1 MKEIN
6 QWFTKHAAGNNYQL
20 ATVKWPLFYWMLL
33 FILLATSC
41 RKDFDEINKN
51 PNGFNTASDGA
62 LFNAAISSLPSGWNE
77 QLYVNIS
84 VLYKET
90 QLVALPQVRWN
101 NYTLGT
107 EEIWTNYYTI
117 LPNLRELE
125 KRFQLLDTASAEVK
139 NMMAMEKILLAYKTF
154 KVTDLFGDIP
164 FSTAGYGFQDINML
178 HPAFD
183 TQESIYKSLLNELQW
198 AADHIDPGA
207 TTKDP
212 ILTFKNFDNLFFGDL
227 YKWQKFANSLRLR
240 YAMRMVNKEPLL
252 AGSIIKDIFDNQ
264 KPVFGLNEFGQLN
277 NDSDECAAL
286 YPYQLGY
293 RNESKGWS
301 FNQSKDARMGT
312 TMWHQLS
319 NHDSTDG
326 SGIFD
331 PRAYYF
337 FETNNNNQWA
347 AFPNDPPAATPDGGI
362 PYEYHRD
369 YNYAIKGA
377 DCLVSPVNYYL
388 CRDLDYQPDILITG
402 AEVIFIRAEAYLLGI
417 GVAKDP
423 GMAGS
428 AFLDG
433 IQFSLNFWQSV
444 MNNSHLPP
452 GTLFTANITVP
463 ANLDFISVQNNVDFF
478 SGDEDVQL
486 REIYA
491 QSWIDFFRQP
501 QEAFALSRRTGMTP
515 REGMPGDVYRFP
527 IPPSE
532 VAYNE
537 ANWLNAI
544 GSSGDNQDHKVWWMK

>member
-1 MKEIN
+1 MKKRFFIGTEI
-6 QWFTKHAAGNNYQL
+6 
-20 ATVKWPLFYWMLL
+20 ATPRFASARWQFFYL
-33 FILLATSC
+33 FILLIFVTSSC
-41 RKDFDEINKN
+41 RKDFEEINKD

-62 LFNAAISSLPSGWNE
+62 LFNAVINSLQSGWNE

-90 QLVALPQVRWN
+90 QLTALPQVRWN

-107 EEIWTNYYTI
+107 EEIWTNYYTM
-117 LPNLRELE
+117 LTNLRELE
-125 KRFQLLDTASAEVK
+125 KRFQLLDTSAAEVK

-164 FSTAGYGFQDINML
+164 FSEAGYGFQDVNML
-178 HPAFD
+178 HPKFD
-183 TQESIYKSLLNELQW
+183 SQEAIYKSLLNELEW
-198 AADHIDPGA
+198 AAENIDPTA

-212 ILTFKNFDNLFFGDL
+212 FLTFKNFDNLFFGDVN
-227 YKWQKFANSLRLR
+227 KWQKFANSLRLR
-240 YAMRMVNKEPLL
+240 YAMRMVNKEPALSG
-252 AGSIIKDIFDNQ
+252 AIIKDIFENQ
-264 KPVFGLNEFGQLN
+264 RPVFGLNEFGQLN
-277 NDSDECAAL
+277 NDPGECAAL
-286 YPYQLGY
+286 YPYQLSY

-312 TMWHQLS
+312 TIWHQLS

-337 FETNNNNQWA
+337 FETNNNSDWVA
-347 AFPNDPPAATPDGGI
+347 YPNDPPTASPDGGI

-377 DCLVSPVNYYL
+377 DCLYSPVNYYL
-388 CRDLDYQPDILITG
+388 GRDMDYQPDILITG
-402 AEVIFIRAEAYLLGI
+402 AEVIFIRAEAFLLGI

-433 IQFSLNFWQSV
+433 IQFSLNFWQYV
-444 MNNSHLPP
+444 MNNSRLPP

-463 ANLDFISVQNNVDFF
+463 SNLDFISVQNNVDFF
-478 SGDEDVQL
+478 TGSEEVQL

-491 QSWIDFFRQP
+491 QSWIDLFRQP
-501 QEAFALSRRTGMTP
+501 QEAFALARRTGLTP
-515 REGMPGDVYRFP
+515 HEGTPSEVYRFP

-537 ANWLNAI
+537 LNWMNAV
-544 GSSGDNQDHKVWWMK
+544 GSSGDNLNGKVWWME